1 MIVHTKEQLH
11 IFMHAKKIKY
21 KYLSMKKVSIY
32 IFFSRNASGINRRH
46 LNSVL
51 NSRV

>member
-1 MIVHTKEQLH
+1 MIMHTKEQLH

-32 IFFSRNASGINRRH
+32 IFLVGMQVE
-46 LNSVL
+46 LTV
-51 NSRV
+51 VT